1 MNMNNLKGFVF
12 YVDILGFSAL
22 TQGKIQL
29 TEDDFNIWQVS
40 KHFQTSGNQEFA
52 ANILIIFRKIL
63 ANCQSKYPTVNFTQ
77 LSDCA
82 FVWSENMKDVILSC
96 HTIMWD
102 CLQMVFYVVVVLHT
116 EISLKITTLIWDK
129 CC

>member
-82 FVWSENMKDVILSC
+82 FVWSENMKDVILLC
-96 HTIMWD
+96 GIV
-102 CLQMVFYVVVVLHT
+102 CRMVFYVVVVLHT

>member
-82 FVWSENMKDVILSC
+82 FVWS
-96 HTIMWD
+96 
-102 CLQMVFYVVVVLHT
+102 
-116 EISLKITTLIWDK
+116 
-129 CC
+129 